1 MLPQASQEQIVSQI
15 VEFAAQNAICNHLKQ
30 KDVDDQQLAN
40 QCSELVA
47 LTIFILQ
54 GSPLNDAF
62 ATML

>member
-1 MLPQASQEQIVSQI
+1 MSQI

-40 QCSELVA
+40 QCGELVA

-62 ATML
+62 ATMLQ